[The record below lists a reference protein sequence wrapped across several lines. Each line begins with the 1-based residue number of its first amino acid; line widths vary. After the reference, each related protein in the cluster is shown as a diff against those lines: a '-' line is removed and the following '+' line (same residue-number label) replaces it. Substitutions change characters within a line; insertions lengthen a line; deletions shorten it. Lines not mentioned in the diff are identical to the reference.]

1 MARKFLKD
9 SEGLQL
15 ITSTHNKSRAFQV
28 AETISLDLGIK
39 AVVTNVKDPE
49 TGGKGLGIYVIS
61 SDGEI
66 PPKMLEEAIKLWNE
80 YI

>member
-9 SEGLQL
+9 NDGLQL
-15 ITSTHNKSRAFQV
+15 ITSTHNRSRAFQV
-28 AETISLDLGIK
+28 AETISLDLEVT

-49 TGGKGLGIYVIS
+49 TGGKGLGIYVINK
-61 SDGEI
+61 DGEI
-66 PPKMLEEAIKLWNE
+66 PPDTLEEAIKLWNE

>member
-15 ITSTHNKSRAFQV
+15 ITSTHNKSRAFQI